1 MRNVFR
7 LPGAKQAPMKVW
19 ELLALMPQLEEADP
33 EDIVVINAGSKSVFL
48 LNTRLGLF
56 QPLEEDL
63 ADLRLTEDDENF
75 LRALHIP
82 F

>member
-1 MRNVFR
+1 
-7 LPGAKQAPMKVW
+7 MKVW
-19 ELLALMPQLEEADP
+19 ELLALVPQLEEAD
-33 EDIVVINAGSKSVFL
+33 EDDTVVINAGSDSVLL
-48 LNTRLGLF
+48 LNTRPGLSP
-56 QPLEEDL
+56 PLEDP